1 MVVLMSSIV
10 SNGAHPRTERF
21 EPEPALDPSEQRK
34 LRGHLE
40 QIDYAAFAANRTV
53 VGQAMGRIDLAKFER
68 LAVAAAHA
76 RSRWVAAAISMTE
89 QAPNLTPD
97 QVTQLGVLRKTF
109 EELTEV
115 YDAMRRMVERGY
127 LGYQARS

>member
-1 MVVLMSSIV
+1 MSSIV
-10 SNGAHPRTERF
+10 SNGSHARSERF

-40 QIDYAAFAANRTV
+40 QIDYAAFAANRAIV
-53 VGQAMGRIDLAKFER
+53 AKSMGRVELATFQH

-76 RSRWVAAAISMTE
+76 RTRWVMAAAT
-89 QAPNLTPD
+89 AANNATDLTQD
-97 QVTQLGVLRKTF
+97 QVAQLGVLRRAF
-109 EELTEV
+109 EELAEA

-127 LGYQARS
+127 LSYHSRA

>member
-1 MVVLMSSIV
+1 MSSIA
-10 SNGAHPRTERF
+10 SNSAQNRSERF

-40 QIDYAAFAANRTV
+40 QIDYAAFAANRAV
-53 VGQAMGRIDLAKFER
+53 VAQALGRTDLPKFER

-76 RSRWVAAAISMTE
+76 RARWVAAAVEMTE
-89 QAPNLTPD
+89 TGGVLTQD
-97 QVTQLGVLRKTF
+97 QITQLAGLRKTF
-109 EELTEV
+109 EELTEA

-127 LGYQARS
+127 LGYASR

>member
-1 MVVLMSSIV
+1 MSSIV
-10 SNGAHPRTERF
+10 SNVSHARSERF

-40 QIDYAAFAANRTV
+40 QIDYAAFAANRAIV
-53 VGQAMGRIDLAKFER
+53 AKSMGRVELSAFEH

-76 RSRWVAAAISMTE
+76 RTRWVIAATAATGKG
-89 QAPNLTPD
+89 ADLTQD
-97 QVTQLGVLRKTF
+97 QVVQLGGLRRAF
-109 EELTEV
+109 EELTEA

-127 LGYQARS
+127 LSYHART

>member
-1 MVVLMSSIV
+1 MSSIV
-10 SNGAHPRTERF
+10 SNSTHLRSERF
-21 EPEPALDPSEQRK
+21 EPEPVLDPSEQRK

-53 VGQAMGRIDLAKFER
+53 VAQALGRIDLTKFEH

-76 RSRWVAAAISMTE
+76 RARWAAAAIAMTE
-89 QAPNLTPD
+89 KGANLTPD
-97 QVTQLGVLRKTF
+97 QVAQLGVLRKTF
-109 EELTEV
+109 EELTEA

-127 LGYQARS
+127 LAYNARA